1 VTELVQ
7 QLLNALSV
15 GSEYALL
22 ALGLALVFSIM
33 GFVNFA
39 HGELITIAGY
49 TMLGFAAVG
58 VPVWGLLPIGLAAA
72 VIGSVLMERMA
83 FAPVRNAPPNTMLL
97 TSFGV
102 GIIIQSLIPVF
113 VATRAQAV
121 DTPAALRHVFRVGE
135 LNVPLL
141 QLLEMAVT
149 ALALV
154 GLAALLRRTT
164 LGLSMRAAAKDFDT
178 VRLMGVNAN
187 RVIVT
192 AFALAGFFAGLA
204 AIFIIVRRGAV
215 DAFMGVGPVIKAFV
229 AVVLG
234 GMGSLSAAVLGG
246 LVLGG
251 AETLLSA
258 YLPNAIVPY
267 QDAILFAAVGLVL
280 VLRPQGL
287 FGTEKEFAG

>member
-1 VTELVQ
+1 MLSFEAATRNERSPRRWHPRRHRRDDAGHAADRGGSATED
-7 QLLNALSV
+7 
-15 GSEYALL
+15 G
-22 ALGLALVFSIM
+22 
-33 GFVNFA
+33 
-39 HGELITIAGY
+39 GERAGGGEDGDD
-49 TMLGFAAVG
+49 T
-58 VPVWGLLPIGLAAA
+58 
-72 VIGSVLMERMA
+72 
-83 FAPVRNAPPNTMLL
+83 
-97 TSFGV
+97 
-102 GIIIQSLIPVF
+102 VF

-121 DTPAALRHVFRVGE
+121 DTPAALRHVFRVGD
-135 LNVPLL
+135 LNVPFL

-149 ALALV
+149 VLALV

-178 VRLMGVNAN
+178 VQLMGVNAN

-234 GMGSLSAAVLGG
+234 GMGSLSAAVAGG

-251 AETLLSA
+251 LGVQSLSA
-258 YLPNAIVPY
+258 AADDEERADALEAEAERLDAIIFAN
-267 QDAILFAAVGLVL
+267 QDAQREGGHYGVPLMVFDGEPFFGQDRFDQLKWRMEQKGLSK
-280 VLRPQGL
+280 R
-287 FGTEKEFAG
+287 